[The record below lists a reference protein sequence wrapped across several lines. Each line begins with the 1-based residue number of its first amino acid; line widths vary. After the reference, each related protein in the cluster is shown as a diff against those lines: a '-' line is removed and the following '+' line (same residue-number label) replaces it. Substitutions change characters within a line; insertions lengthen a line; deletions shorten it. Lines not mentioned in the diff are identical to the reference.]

1 MYFLTIMSEDIK
13 IKKGDIIRSSK
24 YNWERIVDKVMQTKD
39 ELYLYD
45 TDKIDKDVDPI
56 IFSISNTIKS
66 IKNGIYELEKKKT
79 VK

>member
-1 MYFLTIMSEDIK
+1 MSEDIK